1 MDSTVQEWNVD
12 YVGFGGLEDWLNE
25 ANEDGWVL
33 HTLERSGET
42 REGDY
47 RFFVVM
53 YKPTNA
59 KQRAAQKWALTVGTT
74 GGHANE

>member
-1 MDSTVQEWNVD
+1 MDMTVEEWNVD

-42 REGDY
+42 TGGDY

-53 YKPTNA
+53 YKPKNA
-59 KQRAAQKWALTVGTT
+59 AQRAAQKWALTVGTT